1 MNLNG
6 ARPRTDESRRDLARQ
21 VRNCSV
27 TDLHHQFRD
36 AGVYHAYILYENGEF
51 ILSHPQL
58 LRPLQ
63 AFLELSQ
70 DFAQHEGV
78 FIGREDGI
86 ETLFFAFVHDT
97 RRGLAQ
103 GGLRFWRYENIADVL
118 VDGLRLAQ
126 GMTRK
131 NALAGLW
138 WGGGKGIIPLPP
150 GLKMPDELQPGSE
163 RRRLFEA
170 YGRFIASLGGI
181 YYTAEDV
188 GTKTA
193 DMDAILSQ
201 NRFTTCISTKLGGSG
216 NPSPFTA
223 QGVFRGM
230 QAAWYFLTG
239 ADALKNVRVAV
250 QGVGNVGRPLID
262 LLDEAGAKIWIT
274 DVNASALQTLV
285 AQKPHLRVVA
295 PDDIFD
301 VDVDI
306 LAPCARGG
314 VINARTIPRLKARL
328 ICGAA
333 NNILLEER
341 SDPQRLMQRGISFV
355 PDYVCNRMGITNCCD
370 EWQGYLAEDVRVA
383 AERVYP
389 DTLRVLRHARHL
401 FIPPTQ
407 AANELADIAASELHP
422 ILGHRGRRLIDHL
435 LASNWSGAER
445 QRESQSPKFFF
456 TPALDEAPIR
466 VKWEK
471 QERFIGNGTAIAAAP
486 ISAASNPNLAS
497 LVSALL
503 LDVRARALAQSLGQP
518 PRRVLG
524 SDHGG
529 LALQLAIER
538 SLPHEREEM
547 SRAEF
552 IAKCRDLYNQ
562 HDAAIREQMHQ
573 LGIGFD
579 PSRWL
584 DAMSESGQHVVNR
597 LFYALHDAGLI
608 VRENHW
614 AYQCPR
620 CQTVLVASDVS
631 RAKLEVDHH
640 YTIHFKTTVGG
651 TIETKTH
658 FPELVLGAVALA
670 IKTGGPYQSF
680 AGHKALHPVSG
691 KELPIFA
698 AEALAANAVFLVPAH
713 HAKDAQLAQAHG
725 ITARAQIFDQ
735 KGAVC
740 VPGYT
745 ELSLEEVR
753 QNVLAQ
759 LGAAASR
766 HAGSEA
772 IDAHRCRRCESLV
785 YQNYSEQLFVKI
797 ETGAALL
804 RRAISNNAVQFSH
817 PHWRERVLSYIGS
830 LEPWCISRQQW
841 WGNEI
846 PTQPQEVLSTW
857 FSLAAWSLQGAG
869 WPQQP
874 EPQPIH
880 EVFVDPDLLVRWII
894 PSQIAALLITG
905 RPVFQRVQVH
915 GALHVPIRS
924 LQPREGVSEAAPD
937 EERFIFQSVHRPMR
951 LSLGNDVQPGT
962 LIRRFGA
969 DALRLGYLLCVNM
982 DAAEVSTI
990 SESKLRQGRKS
1001 VHGLVAKLTN
1011 FSHLLRTAAPD
1022 GELKVADQAF
1032 LVDVVLAAQSAQK
1045 AYDELRFVHAA
1056 NLLINTIET
1065 LARYANLVAE
1075 RRRNTQTFGA
1085 PRAVIKAALLQMAT
1099 AFSPICPFL
1108 FEKIATWAQENFP
1121 MPAAQLADISQLE
1134 VLVKKIKQ
1142 TDVAQVDVNSIE
1154 FPLIEADR
1162 VELEL
1167 LFKKKIIATN

>member
-1 MNLNG
+1 MNLNN
-6 ARPRTDESRRDLARQ
+6 AKPRADESRRDLARQ

-27 TDLHHQFRD
+27 ADLYRQFRD
-36 AGVYHAYILYENGEF
+36 AGVHRAYVLFENGEF

-78 FIGREDGI
+78 FIGREDEI
-86 ETLFFAFVHDT
+86 QTLFFAFVHDT

-150 GLKMPDELQPGSE
+150 GLKMPDELPLSSE
-163 RRRLFEA
+163 RRKLFEA
-170 YGRFIASLGGI
+170 YGRFIASLGGV

-239 ADALKNVRVAV
+239 ADILKGVRVAV
-250 QGVGNVGRPLID
+250 QGVGNVGRPLIE
-262 LLDEAGAKIWIT
+262 LLDEAGAQIWIT
-274 DVNASALQTLV
+274 DVNEQALQTLV
-285 AQKPHLRVVA
+285 APKPHLRVVA
-295 PDDIFD
+295 PEDIFD
-301 VDVDI
+301 LDVDI

-341 SDPQRLMQRGISFV
+341 YDPQRLLQHGISFV

-370 EWQGYLAEDVRVA
+370 EWLGYLAEDVRVA

-401 FIPPTQ
+401 VIPPTQ

-435 LASNWSGAER
+435 LASNWGSAER
-445 QRESQSPKFFF
+445 QRESPSPKLFF

-471 QERFIGNGTAIAAAP
+471 QELFIGNGTAIAAAP

-497 LVSALL
+497 LASSLL
-503 LDVRARALAQSLGQP
+503 LDVRARALAQSSGQR

-538 SLPHEREEM
+538 SLPHEREEIG
-547 SRAEF
+547 RAEF
-552 IAKCRDLYNQ
+552 VAMCRDLYNR

-573 LGIGFD
+573 LGVGFD
-579 PSRWL
+579 PGHWL
-584 DAMSESGQHVVNR
+584 DAMSEPGQHVVQR

-608 VRENHW
+608 VRETHW

-631 RAKLEVDHH
+631 RAKLVVDHH
-640 YTIHFKTTVGG
+640 YTVRFKTAVGG
-651 TIETKTH
+651 FIETKTY

-670 IKTGGPYQSF
+670 VKAGGPYQPF
-680 AGHKALHPVSG
+680 AGQKALHPLSG

-713 HAKDAQLAQAHG
+713 HSKDAQLAQAHG
-725 ITARAQIFDQ
+725 ISGRVQIFDQ

-740 VPGYT
+740 IPGYAD
-745 ELSLEEVR
+745 LSLEEVR
-753 QNVLAQ
+753 QNVLAR

-766 HAGSEA
+766 HAGTEA

-785 YQNYSEQLFVKI
+785 YQNYSAQLFVKI
-797 ETGAALL
+797 ETGAVLF
-804 RRAISNNAVQFSH
+804 RRAISNSAVQFSH
-817 PHWRERVLSYIGS
+817 PRWRERVLSYIGS

-880 EVFVDPDLLVRWII
+880 EVFVDPDLLVRWVI
-894 PSQIAALLITG
+894 PSQIAALMITG
-905 RPVFQRVQVH
+905 RPVFQRVHVH
-915 GALHVPIRS
+915 GALHVPERLS
-924 LQPREGVSEAAPD
+924 QPRDGVREEAPD
-937 EERFIFQSVHRPMR
+937 EERFLFKSIRRPMR

-982 DAAEVSTI
+982 DAAEVATV

-1011 FSHLLRTAAPD
+1011 IFHLLRACAPD
-1022 GELKVADQAF
+1022 GELKIADHCF
-1032 LVDVVLAAQSAQK
+1032 LVDMALAAQSAKK
-1045 AYDELRFVHAA
+1045 AYEELRFEQAA
-1056 NLLINTIET
+1056 HLLIDAIEL
-1065 LARYANLVAE
+1065 LARYANLIAE
-1075 RRRNTQTFGA
+1075 RRQAPVFGA
-1085 PRAVIKAALLQMAT
+1085 PRAVIKAALLQMAA

-1108 FEKIATWAQENFP
+1108 FEKIATWTHENFP
-1121 MPAAQLADISQLE
+1121 MPAAGLATAPALE
-1134 VLVKKIKQ
+1134 ALVKKLNQ
-1142 TDVAQVDVNSIE
+1142 TRARQIAVNANE
-1154 FPLIEADR
+1154 FPLTAADR
-1162 VELEL
+1162 IELED
-1167 LFKKKIIATN
+1167 LFQKKIVSKE